1 MPKYVYK
8 CADCEFIFEANHSI
22 KEKLKDCPS
31 CSITDSLKRL
41 PTSFTVV
48 KPVSTLTNK
57 KTGTVTKEKIE
68 EFRQELKSD
77 KEKLKNRDYE
87 E

>member
-1 MPKYVYK
+1 
-8 CADCEFIFEANHSI
+8 
-22 KEKLKDCPS
+22 
-31 CSITDSLKRL
+31 
-41 PTSFTVV
+41 V

>member
-8 CADCEFIFEANHSI
+8 CADCEFIFETNHSI
-22 KEKLKDCPS
+22 KEKLRDCPS
-31 CSITDSLKRL
+31 CEVTDSLNRL
-41 PTSFTVV
+41 PTSFTVA
-48 KPVSTLTNK
+48 KPLGTLANK

-68 EFRQELKSD
+68 QFRQELKSD